1 MQLYTASSAA
11 ITSGFIGSG
20 RFGVPLAKD
29 KIEDLGNSVDCLPV
43 AWRFKAMKFGEAV
56 ISVYNPQSKQFKDIQ
71 NTADE
76 VPDSGC
82 SYGLE
87 FLVWLPSLK
96 QFVTYFMNSK
106 TSRLVAPEVK
116 DRLGTP
122 ITIRSN
128 LIKKGSRQ
136 WHGPV
141 VSICSTPFEAPNQE
155 DLLTNATKFANP
167 KESEVEEAEQTS
179 SRAQ

>member
-1 MQLYTASSAA
+1 MRNALVDVNALPTNKYNDEKTCSELVTATTYLKRMQLYTASSAA

-106 TSRLVAPEVK
+106 TS
-116 DRLGTP
+116 
-122 ITIRSN
+122 
-128 LIKKGSRQ
+128 
-136 WHGPV
+136 
-141 VSICSTPFEAPNQE
+141 
-155 DLLTNATKFANP
+155 
-167 KESEVEEAEQTS
+167 
-179 SRAQ
+179 